1 MDTVIVDLHS
11 LCMALDLDHYHPA
24 ADGPAAEVDRPIA
37 EATICERC
45 KAHCTY
51 VAYTRLLPRGYVAIA
66 ACWPCNRG
74 YLF

>member
-1 MDTVIVDLHS
+1 MDTTITDLRS
-11 LCMALDLDHYHPA
+11 TCRALDMDHYRPA
-24 ADGPAAEVDRPIA
+24 ADGPAAEVDRSIA

-45 KAHCTY
+45 GAHCVY
-51 VAYTRLLPRGYVAIA
+51 VSFVRVLPRGYVAIA